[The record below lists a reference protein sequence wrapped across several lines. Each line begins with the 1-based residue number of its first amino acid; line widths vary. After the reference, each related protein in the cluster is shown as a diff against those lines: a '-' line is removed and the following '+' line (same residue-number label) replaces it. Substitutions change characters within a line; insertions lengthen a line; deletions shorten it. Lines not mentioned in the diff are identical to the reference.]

1 MIQCVTIP
9 FNAEMNPE
17 TAVNTHITM
26 ILLAF
31 QQFRSFTH
39 WVSALRDRLHGS
51 GGVVG
56 DHCEIPVPVGNG
68 APEPTRLVIARE
80 P

>member
-1 MIQCVTIP
+1 MRYDTFQRGNEP
-9 FNAEMNPE
+9 RNFSYY
-17 TAVNTHITM
+17 THITM

-56 DHCEIPVPVGNG
+56 DHCEIPVPVGNC